1 MLDSHDRKGWRL
13 PALLI
18 MIFASLNLLVL
29 ISELAINVGKAL
41 LPL

>member
-1 MLDSHDRKGWRL
+1 MPDSHDREGSML
-13 PALLI
+13 PAWLVI
-18 MIFASLNLLVL
+18 IFASLNLLVL